1 MSKLVIKSL
10 QTVVAGKFVDQFVV
24 VDEAGNLVGSKA
36 HKTEAEAQAELG
48 GLKYYAEGL
57 EFARATAP
65 DTATE
70 KSMVAKANVVAAYL
84 MYKEQAEAAEEAPVA
99 EEAAVEAEAQAE
111 EVAEDE
117 EF

>member
-99 EEAAVEAEAQAE
+99 EEAVEAEAPVE

>member
-57 EFARATAP
+57 TFARATAAEG
-65 DTATE
+65 ATE

-99 EEAAVEAEAQAE
+99 EEAVEAEAPVE